1 MSDNELRFHGE
12 RDEELGRLLRPLVA
26 APGEDYWRSLER
38 RIMQRVAEERGAWWT
53 VLAGWMRPAAIAA
66 ALLLAAAGVVLT
78 RSNEAEAAVAF
89 AALSDEPDVVLEFS
103 AHGTRPEPAATLHL
117 VLDH

>member
-1 MSDNELRFHGE
+1 MSDDELRFDDG

-26 APGEDYWRSLER
+26 APGEDYWRMLER

-53 VLAGWMRPAAIAA
+53 VLAAWMRPAAIAA
-66 ALLLAAAGVVLT
+66 ALLLAAAGVALT
-78 RSNEAEAAVAF
+78 RASEAEAAVAI
-89 AALSDEPDVVLEFS
+89 AVLSDEPEVVLESS
-103 AHGTRPEPAATLHL
+103 AHGTRTEPAATLHL